1 MEYATALD
9 VGERKRRQ
17 GGINEDS
24 VAVTLLDEGHRDTE
38 RRSGVF
44 VVADGAGGTQ
54 AGDIASYVAT
64 VEVSRRLV
72 DRLWSE
78 RRLAELSGAVGGE
91 GHDLEL
97 TDGVVD
103 DPLADASDATIQHAI
118 ETAVEAAH
126 THIVEVI
133 GELDLDSAYTTV
145 VVAVV
150 AGGRLHYGWVGDS
163 RAYVVNLGDRE
174 ESQRVT
180 RLTSDHSEVERLV
193 EQGAIDEVEAHVHR
207 RGNRIT
213 RALGGTRTE
222 DPALSTISVDTAS
235 VPLFGDDVVL
245 LTSDGLIDAY
255 TGAPQLHREY
265 EDAEDTE
272 PVADRIL
279 EKAVTDDEIGEV
291 VREAESLSAAA
302 DRFVELSNER
312 GGKDNLS
319 LVLARDETLPP
330 GPAGSLP
337 IRSYDPDPEEVID
350 WDTVKQFPDAE
361 SATSDA
367 ATGDAD
373 STGGTET
380 ETGESVEAADDASTG
395 DRSQSAVG
403 DRSRADER
411 SRADDRRQTD
421 DSTTHIDRG
430 EPGRQPDETDAD
442 GEK

>member
-163 RAYVVNLGDRE
+163 RAYVVNAARDEILPLTTDHAVVQRLRE
-174 ESQRVT
+174 AGE
-180 RLTSDHSEVERLV
+180 
-193 EQGAIDEVEAHVHR
+193 IDDVEALVHP
-207 RGNRIT
+207 RGNEIT
-213 RALGGTRTE
+213 RALGGSGRA
-222 DPALSTISVDTAS
+222 DPETATVDVETAT
-235 VPLFGDDVVL
+235 VPLYREDVL
-245 LTSDGLIDAY
+245 LVTSDGLLDAQ
-255 TGAPQLHREY
+255 TEAAKLY
-265 EDAEDTE
+265 EWYVEAGRDDEMAA
-272 PVADRIL
+272 VVRDR
-279 EKAVTDDEIGEV
+279 AVTDGEI
-291 VREAESLSAAA
+291 REAVLSAPSLGDAA
-302 DRFVELSNER
+302 ERLVELANDR
-312 GGKDNLS
+312 GGKDNCSTIL
-319 LVLARDETLPP
+319 LHDGTLPP
-330 GPAGSLP
+330 TPEDPPARAAGARHS
-337 IRSYDPDPEEVID
+337 V
-350 WDTVKQFPDAE
+350 AE
-361 SATSDA
+361 R
-367 ATGDAD
+367 
-373 STGGTET
+373 ET
-380 ETGESVEAADDASTG
+380 LVEQD
-395 DRSQSAVG
+395 
-403 DRSRADER
+403 
-411 SRADDRRQTD
+411 
-421 DSTTHIDRG
+421 
-430 EPGRQPDETDAD
+430 
-442 GEK
+442 